1 MDKHNL
7 FSQNISQTD
16 IQDKLLNIIETIIK
30 QEETYLQDK
39 LILRLR
45 ICLLYALC
53 SASACLIKKICFFII
68 ICFNKCFIVSN
79 EYNCVINTTEDIKI
93 PNSM

>member
-39 LILRLR
+39 LKLI
-45 ICLLYALC
+45 ITKTTQLYSLET
-53 SASACLIKKICFFII
+53 IKLYG
-68 ICFNKCFIVSN
+68 S
-79 EYNCVINTTEDIKI
+79 
-93 PNSM
+93 